1 MIVLLGFLLV
11 MSVNAATD
19 IHACIL
25 SQQTGSFHRSNLMNG
40 KTLYNKLLAAQ
51 NNIIGDYPVNIT
63 WHHIDGES
71 KRTRIYELAR
81 QLYYGNWSIQG
92 LTNEA
97 APHPCDVIFFARTSS
112 LLPSLLSGLKDYN
125 LRVPVYPYAI
135 NGIKA
140 FMNLSLTPHVP
151 LWDNVVVAETM
162 CDKELVGVMDW
173 LHIEKVKTV
182 FFIHEANAGAYI
194 DSLVDSIRADAA
206 KFGWELVLDKEFHW
220 EPCITQKCAVKQRK
234 RLDGLLSSHV
244 IKKSIE
250 YTADVFITLRNTVKD
265 YECLDEMT
273 YFHDNMINF
282 KAYVMVGCVSRA
294 SKNKLIAE
302 NNMHHFIIGAV
313 GWDSTFKGEDYD
325 EQFSS
330 VGLFRAAGIH
340 SPAKFAE
347 RWKKEFNEAADH
359 ISAAAPLTAF
369 YYFHRDFIK
378 ARGNVSNII
387 KNFDNSRTPE
397 SSFYGLM
404 ASDSTGTNAFQM
416 WMPVQIMNDD
426 TLKVINLD
434 GKGVYP
440 APQWQYRHCYDNCVP
455 CPKCKAVE
463 EATVLV
469 YFLCILPF
477 LVLIAIMMI
486 HNKRQKF
493 NLTAKILT
501 VASLMSL
508 TVKNVSCAL
517 AIIIVWLE
525 YDVGLTEDLGG
536 AISMVIFTG
545 FALCFMFVTYKTKL
559 GVMWYFYKLEVKNS
573 TLPDNKQ
580 ESGSKALYSMK
591 LIESTSEF
599 IIPIL
604 TDLPIAIIQVEAV
617 IIRKTYSPTL
627 ISSLILLVFSI
638 GGALKN
644 SAVSSLLCQCL
655 EYENIPIIGRF
666 TNRMKL
672 ECAFNPCFSST
683 QMLRGVLK
691 QLMRADDDDS
701 DIKDKNFNELDEAL
715 SVINK
720 RESRLYPD
728 MKPEKSEK
736 QKSL

>member
-1 MIVLLGFLLV
+1 
-11 MSVNAATD
+11 
-19 IHACIL
+19 
-25 SQQTGSFHRSNLMNG
+25 
-40 KTLYNKLLAAQ
+40 
-51 NNIIGDYPVNIT
+51 
-63 WHHIDGES
+63 
-71 KRTRIYELAR
+71 
-81 QLYYGNWSIQG
+81 
-92 LTNEA
+92 
-97 APHPCDVIFFARTSS
+97 
-112 LLPSLLSGLKDYN
+112 
-125 LRVPVYPYAI
+125 
-135 NGIKA
+135 
-140 FMNLSLTPHVP
+140 
-151 LWDNVVVAETM
+151 
-162 CDKELVGVMDW
+162 
-173 LHIEKVKTV
+173 
-182 FFIHEANAGAYI
+182 
-194 DSLVDSIRADAA
+194 
-206 KFGWELVLDKEFHW
+206 
-220 EPCITQKCAVKQRK
+220 
-234 RLDGLLSSHV
+234 
-244 IKKSIE
+244 
-250 YTADVFITLRNTVKD
+250 
-265 YECLDEMT
+265 
-273 YFHDNMINF
+273 
-282 KAYVMVGCVSRA
+282 
-294 SKNKLIAE
+294 
-302 NNMHHFIIGAV
+302 
-313 GWDSTFKGEDYD
+313 
-325 EQFSS
+325 
-330 VGLFRAAGIH
+330 
-340 SPAKFAE
+340 
-347 RWKKEFNEAADH
+347 
-359 ISAAAPLTAF
+359 
-369 YYFHRDFIK
+369 
-378 ARGNVSNII
+378 
-387 KNFDNSRTPE
+387 
-397 SSFYGLM
+397 LM

-683 QMLRGVLK
+683 QMLRGVLN
-691 QLMRADDDDS
+691 QLISTDDDMDT
-701 DIKDKNFNELDEAL
+701 KKKNFDELDEAL
-715 SVINK
+715 SEFGK
-720 RESRLYPD
+720 RESRLYPN
-728 MKPEKSEK
+728 MKPEKSDK